1 MNTNDSRKARRN
13 RVSKKRHPIRRFFK
27 WVFLALLAVLLAG
40 TALFA
45 YYAKD
50 APAITLEKLQS
61 GGASTIYSAEGQE
74 LTKLGS
80 ENRTYVTSDKIP
92 GSLKNAV
99 VSIEDRRFYQEFLGV
114 DPIRILSAA
123 VQNARNDTLQGG
135 STITQQLVKLSVF
148 STKASDQTL
157 RRKAQEAWLA
167 FKVTRDYSKDQVLE
181 FYINKVYMS
190 NGVYGMATAAQY
202 YFGKS
207 LNQLDLPQIALLAG
221 MPQTPESYDPYKNPA
236 KAKDRRDTVLNAMV
250 ANKKITAAQAAQ
262 AKGTAITDGLQPQSA
277 HKNNDET
284 DLVLDPYLKQVIDD
298 VKAKGYNPYIDNLKI
313 YTNVNYDIQ
322 KRLYDLANAEDGV
335 FSNDLMQTGVA
346 ITNPNNGQVVAMLG
360 GRKLGNVRLAL
371 NRAVTADRSNGSTMK
386 PILDYGPA
394 IEYLNWPTSEPVSDT
409 AYTYPGTNIQLYDW
423 DRQYM
428 GQMTMR
434 RALVQSRNVPAIR
447 TLEKVG
453 LSRAS
458 TFASGLGISIPSS
471 AGLSVGIGSD
481 VSPLQLAAAYSA
493 FSNGGTYYKP
503 QYINKIITADGV
515 AHTYSTTHRQ
525 AMKASTAY
533 MITDMLKGVFTSG
546 TATAA
551 NIQGLYQAGK
561 TGTTDY
567 DSTTLANN
575 PALNDT
581 VRDSWMAGYTQHFSV
596 AIWTGYDAA
605 NKRGIAGAEQ
615 NTAILFYRQ
624 IMSYLAEKQT
634 NTDWKKPSNVVR
646 SGSELYLRGT
656 QPATAV
662 TPGSSSS
669 SSQSSRNDGSSSE
682 DGSTHNSSSSSASSS
697 SSGPGTESSSS
708 SSANESQPS
717 TDTSGGEGG
726 QGGNSSNSS
735 QGSSASSSSNNTGG
749 TGGNTAPP
757 TGNNNNNNNAN
768 NQGSSQTE

>member
-1 MNTNDSRKARRN
+1 MSDKEQPELRRQHQP
-13 RVSKKRHPIRRFFK
+13 KKRHPIRRFFK
-27 WVFLALLAVLLAG
+27 WLAILLVTVLLAG

-50 APAITLEKLQS
+50 APAITQDDLQS
-61 GGASTIYSAEGQE
+61 GGSSIIYGADGKQ
-74 LTKLGS
+74 LTRLGS
-80 ENRTYVTSDKIP
+80 QNRTYVTGDKIP
-92 GSLKNAV
+92 QQLKDAV

-114 DPIRILSAA
+114 DPLRIASAF
-123 VQNARNDTLQGG
+123 VNNVTTDSLQGG
-135 STITQQLVKLSVF
+135 STITQQLVKLTVF

-157 RRKAQEAWLA
+157 RRKAQEAWLS

-181 FYINKVYMS
+181 FYINKVYMG
-190 NGVYGMATAAQY
+190 NGIYGMATAAKY
-202 YFGKS
+202 YFNKDLS
-207 LNQLDLPQIALLAG
+207 QLSIAQTATLAG
-221 MPQTPESYDPYKNPA
+221 MPQAPESYDPYKDLS
-236 KAKDRRDTVLNAMV
+236 KATNRRNQVLNAMV
-250 ANKKITAAQAAQ
+250 TNKKITAQQGAA
-262 AKGTAITDGLQPQSA
+262 AKATAITDGLQPKESHQS
-277 HKNNDET
+277 NDTT

-313 YTNVNYDIQ
+313 YTNVDYDVQ
-322 KRLYDLANAEDGV
+322 KQLYDLANADGGV
-335 FSNDLMQTGVA
+335 FTNNLMQTGVA

-386 PILDYGPA
+386 PIMDYGPA

-409 AYTYPGTNIQLYDW
+409 AYTYPGTDIQLYDW

-458 TFASGLGISIPSS
+458 TFASGLGIKIPST

-481 VSPLQLAAAYSA
+481 VSPLQLASAYSA
-493 FSNGGTYYKP
+493 FSNGGTYYEP
-503 QYINKIITADGV
+503 QYVNKITTADGV
-515 AHTYSTTHRQ
+515 DHTYSAAHRQ

-551 NIQGLYQAGK
+551 NISGLYQAGK

-575 PALNDT
+575 SALNNT
-581 VRDSWMAGYTQHFSV
+581 VRDSWMAGYTRHFSV
-596 AIWTGYDAA
+596 AIWTGYDQA
-605 NKRGIAGAEQ
+605 NKRGLAGSEQ

-634 NTDWKKPSNVVR
+634 NTDWKKPSDVVR
-646 SGSELYLRGT
+646 SGQELYIRGT
-656 QPATAV
+656 QPAATV

-669 SSQSSRNDGSSSE
+669 SESQRNDGSAAE
-682 DGSTHNSSSSSASSS
+682 DGSAQNSSSSSASSGT
-697 SSGPGTESSSS
+697 GPGAE
-708 SSANESQPS
+708 
-717 TDTSGGEGG
+717 
-726 QGGNSSNSS
+726 
-735 QGSSASSSSNNTGG
+735 SSASSSTTENQPGTGTGTDQGQGGTGTGTDQGQGGAASSSSTNTGG
-749 TGGNTAPP
+749 TGGTTTPP
-757 TGNNNNNNNAN
+757 AESSSNSN
-768 NQGSSQTE
+768 NQGGGQTP

>member
-1 MNTNDSRKARRN
+1 MSDKEQPELRRQHQP
-13 RVSKKRHPIRRFFK
+13 KKRHPIRRFFK
-27 WVFLALLAVLLAG
+27 WLAILLVTVLLAG

-50 APAITLEKLQS
+50 APAITQDDLQS
-61 GGASTIYSAEGQE
+61 GGSSIIYGADGKQ
-74 LTKLGS
+74 LTRLGS
-80 ENRTYVTSDKIP
+80 QNRTYVTGDKIP
-92 GSLKNAV
+92 QQLKDAV

-114 DPIRILSAA
+114 DPLRIASAF
-123 VQNARNDTLQGG
+123 VNNVTTDSLQGG
-135 STITQQLVKLSVF
+135 STITQQLVKLTVF

-157 RRKAQEAWLA
+157 RRKAQEAWLS

-181 FYINKVYMS
+181 FYINKVYMG
-190 NGVYGMATAAQY
+190 NGIYGMATAAKY
-202 YFGKS
+202 YFNKDLS
-207 LNQLDLPQIALLAG
+207 QLSIAQTATLAG
-221 MPQTPESYDPYKNPA
+221 MPQAPESYDPYKDPS
-236 KAKDRRDTVLNAMV
+236 KATNRRNQVLNAMV
-250 ANKKITAAQAAQ
+250 TNKKITAQQGAA
-262 AKGTAITDGLQPQSA
+262 AKATAITDGLQPKESHQS
-277 HKNNDET
+277 NDTT

-313 YTNVNYDIQ
+313 YTNVDYDVQ
-322 KRLYDLANAEDGV
+322 KQLYDLANADGGV
-335 FSNDLMQTGVA
+335 FTNNLMQTGVA

-360 GRKLGNVRLAL
+360 GRNLGNVRLAL

-386 PILDYGPA
+386 PIMDYGPA

-409 AYTYPGTNIQLYDW
+409 AYTYPGTDIQLYDW

-434 RALVQSRNVPAIR
+434 QALVQSRNVPAIR

-458 TFASGLGISIPSS
+458 TFASGLGIKIPST

-481 VSPLQLAAAYSA
+481 VSPLQLSAAYSA
-493 FSNGGTYYKP
+493 FSNGGTYYEP
-503 QYINKIITADGV
+503 QYVNKITTADGV
-515 AHTYSTTHRQ
+515 DHTYSAAHRQ

-551 NIQGLYQAGK
+551 NISGLYQAGK

-575 PALNDT
+575 SALNNT
-581 VRDSWMAGYTQHFSV
+581 VRDSWMAGYTRHFSV
-596 AIWTGYDAA
+596 AIWTGYDQA
-605 NKRGIAGAEQ
+605 NKRGLAGSEQ

-634 NTDWKKPSNVVR
+634 NTDWKKPSDVVR
-646 SGSELYLRGT
+646 SGQELYIRGT
-656 QPATAV
+656 QPAATV

-669 SSQSSRNDGSSSE
+669 SESQRNDGSAAE
-682 DGSTHNSSSSSASSS
+682 DGSAQNSSSSSASSGT
-697 SSGPGTESSSS
+697 GPGAES
-708 SSANESQPS
+708 
-717 TDTSGGEGG
+717 
-726 QGGNSSNSS
+726 
-735 QGSSASSSSNNTGG
+735 SSASSTTENQPGTGTGTDQGQGGTGTGTDQGQGGAASSSSTNTGG
-749 TGGNTAPP
+749 TGDTTTPP
-757 TGNNNNNNNAN
+757 AESSSNSN
-768 NQGSSQTE
+768 NQGGGQTP

>member
-1 MNTNDSRKARRN
+1 MSDKEQPELRRQHQP
-13 RVSKKRHPIRRFFK
+13 KKRHPIRRFFK
-27 WVFLALLAVLLAG
+27 WLAILLVTVLLAG

-50 APAITLEKLQS
+50 APAITQDDLQS
-61 GGASTIYSAEGQE
+61 GGSSIIYGADGKQ
-74 LTKLGS
+74 LTRLGS
-80 ENRTYVTSDKIP
+80 QNRTYVTGDKIP
-92 GSLKNAV
+92 QQLKDAV

-114 DPIRILSAA
+114 DPLRIASAF
-123 VQNARNDTLQGG
+123 VNNVTTDSLQGG
-135 STITQQLVKLSVF
+135 STITQQLVKLTVF

-157 RRKAQEAWLA
+157 RRKAQEAWLS

-181 FYINKVYMS
+181 FYINKVYMG
-190 NGVYGMATAAQY
+190 NGIYGMATAAKY
-202 YFGKS
+202 YFNKDLS
-207 LNQLDLPQIALLAG
+207 QLSIAQTATLAG
-221 MPQTPESYDPYKNPA
+221 MPQAPESYDPYKDPS
-236 KAKDRRDTVLNAMV
+236 KATNRRNQVLNAMV
-250 ANKKITAAQAAQ
+250 TNKKITAQQGAA
-262 AKGTAITDGLQPQSA
+262 AKATAITDGLQPKESHQS
-277 HKNNDET
+277 NDTT

-313 YTNVNYDIQ
+313 YTNVDYDVQ
-322 KRLYDLANAEDGV
+322 KQLYDLANADGGV
-335 FSNDLMQTGVA
+335 FTNNLMQTGVA

-386 PILDYGPA
+386 PIMDYGPA

-409 AYTYPGTNIQLYDW
+409 AYTYPGTDIQLYDW

-458 TFASGLGISIPSS
+458 TFASGLGIKIPST

-481 VSPLQLAAAYSA
+481 VSPLQLASAYSA
-493 FSNGGTYYKP
+493 FSNGGTYYEP
-503 QYINKIITADGV
+503 QYVNKITTADGV
-515 AHTYSTTHRQ
+515 DHTYSAAHRQ

-551 NIQGLYQAGK
+551 NISGLYQAGK

-575 PALNDT
+575 SALNNT
-581 VRDSWMAGYTQHFSV
+581 VRDSWMAGYTRHFSV
-596 AIWTGYDAA
+596 AIWTGYDQA
-605 NKRGIAGAEQ
+605 NKRGLAGSEQ

-634 NTDWKKPSNVVR
+634 NTDWKKPSDVVR
-646 SGSELYLRGT
+646 SGQELYIRGT
-656 QPATAV
+656 QPAATV

-669 SSQSSRNDGSSSE
+669 SESQRNDGSAAE
-682 DGSTHNSSSSSASSS
+682 DGSAQNSSSSSASSGT
-697 SSGPGTESSSS
+697 GPGAES
-708 SSANESQPS
+708 
-717 TDTSGGEGG
+717 
-726 QGGNSSNSS
+726 
-735 QGSSASSSSNNTGG
+735 SSASSTTENQPGTGTSTDQGQGGTGTGTDQGQGGAASSSSTNTGG
-749 TGGNTAPP
+749 TGGTTTPSAESSSNS
-757 TGNNNNNNNAN
+757 N
-768 NQGSSQTE
+768 NQGGGQTP

>member
-1 MNTNDSRKARRN
+1 MSDKEQPELRRQHQP
-13 RVSKKRHPIRRFFK
+13 KKRHPIRRFFK
-27 WVFLALLAVLLAG
+27 WLAILLVTVLLAG

-50 APAITLEKLQS
+50 APAITQDDLQS
-61 GGASTIYSAEGQE
+61 GGSSIIYGADGKQ
-74 LTKLGS
+74 LTRLGS
-80 ENRTYVTSDKIP
+80 QNRTYVTGDKIP
-92 GSLKNAV
+92 QQLKDAV

-114 DPIRILSAA
+114 DPLRIASAF
-123 VQNARNDTLQGG
+123 VNNVTTDSLQGG
-135 STITQQLVKLSVF
+135 STITQQLVKLTVF

-157 RRKAQEAWLA
+157 RRKAQEAWLS

-181 FYINKVYMS
+181 FYINKVYMG
-190 NGVYGMATAAQY
+190 NGIYGMATAAKY
-202 YFGKS
+202 YFNKDLS
-207 LNQLDLPQIALLAG
+207 QLSIAQTATLAG
-221 MPQTPESYDPYKNPA
+221 MPQAPESYDPYKDPS
-236 KAKDRRDTVLNAMV
+236 KATNRRNQVLNAMV
-250 ANKKITAAQAAQ
+250 TNKKITAQQGAA
-262 AKGTAITDGLQPQSA
+262 AKATAITDGLQPKESHQS
-277 HKNNDET
+277 NDTT

-313 YTNVNYDIQ
+313 YTNVDYDVQ
-322 KRLYDLANAEDGV
+322 KQLYDLANADGGV
-335 FSNDLMQTGVA
+335 FTNNLMQTGVA

-386 PILDYGPA
+386 PIMDYGPA

-409 AYTYPGTNIQLYDW
+409 AYTYPGTDIQLYDW

-458 TFASGLGISIPSS
+458 TFASGLGIKIPST

-481 VSPLQLAAAYSA
+481 VSPLQLASAYSA
-493 FSNGGTYYKP
+493 FSNGGTYYEP
-503 QYINKIITADGV
+503 QYVNKITTADGV
-515 AHTYSTTHRQ
+515 DHTYSAAHRQ

-551 NIQGLYQAGK
+551 NISGLYQAGK

-575 PALNDT
+575 SALNNT
-581 VRDSWMAGYTQHFSV
+581 VRDSWMAGYTRHFSL
-596 AIWTGYDAA
+596 AIWTGYDQA
-605 NKRGIAGAEQ
+605 NKRGLAGSEQ

-634 NTDWKKPSNVVR
+634 NTDWKKPSDVVR
-646 SGSELYLRGT
+646 SGQELYIRGN
-656 QPATAV
+656 QPAATV

-669 SSQSSRNDGSSSE
+669 SESQRNDGSAAE
-682 DGSTHNSSSSSASSS
+682 DGSAQNSSSSSASSGT
-697 SSGPGTESSSS
+697 GPGAE
-708 SSANESQPS
+708 
-717 TDTSGGEGG
+717 
-726 QGGNSSNSS
+726 
-735 QGSSASSSSNNTGG
+735 SSASSSTTENQPGTGTGTDQGQGGTGTGTDQGQGGAASSSSTNTGG
-749 TGGNTAPP
+749 TGGTTTPP
-757 TGNNNNNNNAN
+757 AESSSNSN
-768 NQGSSQTE
+768 NQGGGQTP

>member
-1 MNTNDSRKARRN
+1 MSDKEQPELRRQHQP
-13 RVSKKRHPIRRFFK
+13 KKRHPIRRFFK
-27 WVFLALLAVLLAG
+27 WLAILLVTVLLAG

-50 APAITLEKLQS
+50 APAITQDDLQS
-61 GGASTIYSAEGQE
+61 GGSSIIYGADGKQ
-74 LTKLGS
+74 LTRLGS
-80 ENRTYVTSDKIP
+80 QNRTYVTGDKIP
-92 GSLKNAV
+92 QQLKDAV

-114 DPIRILSAA
+114 DPLRIASAF
-123 VQNARNDTLQGG
+123 VNNVTTDSLQGG
-135 STITQQLVKLSVF
+135 STITQQLVKLTVF

-157 RRKAQEAWLA
+157 RRKAQEAWLS

-181 FYINKVYMS
+181 FYINKVYMG
-190 NGVYGMATAAQY
+190 NGIYGMATAAKY
-202 YFGKS
+202 YFNKDLS
-207 LNQLDLPQIALLAG
+207 QLSIAQTATLAG
-221 MPQTPESYDPYKNPA
+221 MPQAPESYDPYKDPS
-236 KAKDRRDTVLNAMV
+236 KATNRRNQVLNAMV
-250 ANKKITAAQAAQ
+250 TNKKITAQQGAA
-262 AKGTAITDGLQPQSA
+262 AKATAITDGLQPKESHQS
-277 HKNNDET
+277 NDTT

-313 YTNVNYDIQ
+313 YTNVDYDVQ
-322 KRLYDLANAEDGV
+322 KQLYDLANADGGV
-335 FSNDLMQTGVA
+335 FTNNLMQTGVA

-386 PILDYGPA
+386 PIMDYGPA

-409 AYTYPGTNIQLYDW
+409 AYTYPGTDIQLYDW

-434 RALVQSRNVPAIR
+434 RALVHSRNVPAIR

-458 TFASGLGISIPSS
+458 TFASGLGIKIPST

-481 VSPLQLAAAYSA
+481 VSPLQLASAYSA
-493 FSNGGTYYKP
+493 FSNGGTYYEP
-503 QYINKIITADGV
+503 QYVNKITTADGV
-515 AHTYSTTHRQ
+515 DHTYSAAHRQ

-551 NIQGLYQAGK
+551 NISGLYQAGK

-575 PALNDT
+575 SALNNT
-581 VRDSWMAGYTQHFSV
+581 VRDSWMAGYTRHFSV
-596 AIWTGYDAA
+596 AIWTGYDQA
-605 NKRGIAGAEQ
+605 NKRGLAGSEQ

-634 NTDWKKPSNVVR
+634 NTDWKKPSDVVR
-646 SGSELYLRGT
+646 SGQELYIRGT
-656 QPATAV
+656 QPAATV

-669 SSQSSRNDGSSSE
+669 SESQRNDGSAAE
-682 DGSTHNSSSSSASSS
+682 DGSAQNSSSSSASSGT
-697 SSGPGTESSSS
+697 GPGAE
-708 SSANESQPS
+708 
-717 TDTSGGEGG
+717 
-726 QGGNSSNSS
+726 
-735 QGSSASSSSNNTGG
+735 SSASSSTTENQPGTGTGTDQGQGGTGTGTDQGQGGAASSSSTNTGG
-749 TGGNTAPP
+749 TGGTTTPP
-757 TGNNNNNNNAN
+757 AESSSNSN
-768 NQGSSQTE
+768 NQGGGQTP

>member
-1 MNTNDSRKARRN
+1 MSDKEQPELRRQHQP
-13 RVSKKRHPIRRFFK
+13 KKRHPIRRFFK
-27 WVFLALLAVLLAG
+27 WLAILLVTVLLAG

-50 APAITLEKLQS
+50 APAITQDDLQS
-61 GGASTIYSAEGQE
+61 GGSSIIYGADGKQ
-74 LTKLGS
+74 LTRLGS
-80 ENRTYVTSDKIP
+80 QNRTYVTGDKIP
-92 GSLKNAV
+92 QQLKDAV

-114 DPIRILSAA
+114 DPLRIASAF
-123 VQNARNDTLQGG
+123 VNNVTTDSLQGG
-135 STITQQLVKLSVF
+135 STITQQLVKLTVF

-157 RRKAQEAWLA
+157 RRKAQEAWLS

-181 FYINKVYMS
+181 FYINKVYMG
-190 NGVYGMATAAQY
+190 NGIYGMATAAKY
-202 YFGKS
+202 YFNKDLS
-207 LNQLDLPQIALLAG
+207 QLSIAQTATLAG
-221 MPQTPESYDPYKNPA
+221 MPQAPESYDPYKDPS
-236 KAKDRRDTVLNAMV
+236 KATNRRNQVLNAMV
-250 ANKKITAAQAAQ
+250 TNKKITAQQGAA
-262 AKGTAITDGLQPQSA
+262 AKATAITDGLQPKESHQS
-277 HKNNDET
+277 NDTT

-313 YTNVNYDIQ
+313 YTNVDYDVQ
-322 KRLYDLANAEDGV
+322 KQLYDLANADGGV
-335 FSNDLMQTGVA
+335 FTNNLMQTGVA

-386 PILDYGPA
+386 PIMDYGPA

-409 AYTYPGTNIQLYDW
+409 AYTYPGTDIQLYDW

-458 TFASGLGISIPSS
+458 TFASGLGIKIPST

-481 VSPLQLAAAYSA
+481 VSPLQLASAYSA
-493 FSNGGTYYKP
+493 FSNGGTYYEP
-503 QYINKIITADGV
+503 QYVNKITTADGV
-515 AHTYSTTHRQ
+515 DHTYSAAHRQ

-551 NIQGLYQAGK
+551 NISGLYQAGK

-575 PALNDT
+575 SALNNT
-581 VRDSWMAGYTQHFSV
+581 VRDSWMAGYTRHFSV
-596 AIWTGYDAA
+596 AIWTGYDQA
-605 NKRGIAGAEQ
+605 NKRGLAGSEQ

-634 NTDWKKPSNVVR
+634 NTDWKKPSDVVR
-646 SGSELYLRGT
+646 SGQELYIRGT
-656 QPATAV
+656 QPAATV

-669 SSQSSRNDGSSSE
+669 SESQRNDGSAAE
-682 DGSTHNSSSSSASSS
+682 DGSAQNSSSSSASSGT
-697 SSGPGTESSSS
+697 GPGAES
-708 SSANESQPS
+708 
-717 TDTSGGEGG
+717 
-726 QGGNSSNSS
+726 
-735 QGSSASSSSNNTGG
+735 SSASSTTENQPGTGTGTDQGQDGTGTGTDQGQGGAASSSSTNTGG
-749 TGGNTAPP
+749 TGGTTTPP
-757 TGNNNNNNNAN
+757 AESSSNSN
-768 NQGSSQTE
+768 NQGGGQTP